1 MENEGNYFDKNLLE
15 FLQQQK
21 GHQNEVEEEKEE
33 EEKEDRNDH
42 INQIFAQLSVCV
54 CVCWGQDPNMRG
66 HYTATRD
73 RS

>member
-42 INQIFAQLSVCV
+42 INQIFSQLSLCV
-54 CVCWGQDPNMRG
+54 SVFVGDKTPI
-66 HYTATRD
+66 
-73 RS
+73 